1 MSLPSHVKLLQMK
14 KTLTAN
20 IPYAPQLEGPG
31 LPEVA
36 NLLEEVGTRLSVESL
51 NWPGE
56 FPYRPL
62 TVVSAAH
69 SGQHIFIDFL
79 VRCNYLRAVNYTPNS
94 PVSEDSCVEFFVSP
108 SPGGDAYWSFCFNC
122 IGTIRGKYRDGDGCR
137 FLTPGE
143 LSQIKCHASVGTRPF
158 QEVEGSF
165 IWSVTVAIPLAL
177 LGVEYNGTPVELK
190 ANFNKCAS
198 ATSQPHYLSWA
209 PIDSPSP
216 DFHRPDCFAP
226 LILE

>member
-1 MSLPSHVKLLQMK
+1 MK
-14 KTLTAN
+14 KN
-20 IPYAPQLEGPG
+20 ISARLPYSPQLEGLG

-36 NLLEEVGTRLSVESL
+36 NMLEEVGTRLSVESL
-51 NWPGE
+51 NWPEE

-69 SGQHIFIDFL
+69 SGEHIFIDFL
-79 VRCNYLRAVNYTPNS
+79 VRCNYLRAVNYVPNS

-108 SPGGDAYWSFCFNC
+108 GDTPDAYWSFCFNC
-122 IGTIRGKYRDGDGCR
+122 IGTIRGKYRDGEVCR
-137 FLTPGE
+137 FLADDE
-143 LSQIKCHASVGTRPF
+143 LKSIKCHASVGTRPF

-165 IWSVTVAIPLAL
+165 IWSVTVAIPLEL
-177 LGVEYNGTPVELK
+177 LGVKYDGKPLEMK

-216 DFHRPDCFAP
+216 DFHRPDCFAT
-226 LILE
+226 LVLE